1 MIQTIMIVG
10 YVLFSSLV
18 SLYFM
23 KRAKED
29 TSSFYTAS
37 RSMPMIIVAAL
48 LFSEIIAGSGTIGNA
63 QNAFNGGLS
72 NAIWANWGMAIG
84 CFLVVPTV
92 SKFYRSMA
100 AKHNAMTIP
109 QCYAAMFGEK
119 VRIVMIF
126 VVALVY
132 LIFFSTQASAAS
144 TILAPL
150 LGIDSTVCTWAITFV
165 FIIIAVFGG
174 MVGVSW
180 MGVLHTA
187 VMIAGMS
194 IVAFFSVRH
203 IGGLDALRSDLP
215 ASYFSII
222 GAKPMNTLA
231 SALGTAISFLASS
244 NVTAALFGSKD
255 KKSANGGMIIAGLL
269 TLPFALMP
277 AIIGICA
284 KVYLPDI
291 SSGSA
296 LYAMANSVGQI
307 FGGLVSMAI
316 IAAIWST
323 APSLLMVIS
332 GTFTKDLYCA
342 VINPHASE
350 KQQLRFSYVVI
361 VIAGIAGTWLGM
373 GASSILNQMLG
384 AFQIRSVV
392 GVVLLAALAWPRVN
406 SRAAFWSMMGGGI
419 VAAGW
424 FFAGNPFGIAPL
436 WPATAVCL
444 IILIPIT
451 LSSKEKISDGYR
463 RYMEAQEALPENKAK
478 AQA

>member
-1 MIQTIMIVG
+1 MIQLIMIVG
-10 YVLFSSLV
+10 YIVFSSLI
-18 SLYFM
+18 SLYFI
-23 KRAKED
+23 KRAKES
-29 TSSFYTAS
+29 TSSFYTAG
-37 RSMPMIIVAAL
+37 RSMPMIVVAAL

-109 QCYAAMFGEK
+109 QCYALMFGEK
-119 VRIVMIF
+119 VRVVMIF

-132 LIFFSTQASAAS
+132 LIFFSTQATAAA
-144 TILAPL
+144 TIISPL
-150 LGIDSTVCTWAITFV
+150 LGFDKAACTWVITAV
-165 FIIIAVFGG
+165 FIFIAILGG

-180 MGVLHTA
+180 IGVLHTF
-187 VMIAGMS
+187 VMLCGMM
-194 IVAFFSVRH
+194 IVALFSIKHV
-203 IGGLDALRSDLP
+203 GGLDVLRAELP
-215 ASYFSII
+215 ATYFNVI
-222 GAKPMNTLA
+222 GGKPMNTIA

-244 NVTAALFGSKD
+244 NVTVALFGSKD
-255 KKSANGGMIIAGLL
+255 KKSANGGILIAGLM

-284 KVYLPDI
+284 KVSLPDI

-296 LYAMANSVGQI
+296 LYSMANSLGPA

-332 GTFTKDLYCA
+332 GTFTKDFYRVL
-342 VINPHASE
+342 INPKASE
-350 KQQLRFSYVVI
+350 KQQLHFSYAI
-361 VIAGIAGTWLGM
+361 IIIAGFLGTWLGM
-373 GASSILNQMLG
+373 GATSILNQMLG

-392 GVVLLAALAWPRVN
+392 GIVLLAALAWPRVN
-406 SRAAFWSMMGGGI
+406 GKAAFWSMMGGGI

-424 FFAGNPFGIAPL
+424 FFAGNPFDIAPL
-436 WPATAVCL
+436 WPAVAVCL

-451 LSSKEKISDGYR
+451 LSSKEKISEGYR
-463 RYMEAQEALPENKAK
+463 KYMA
-478 AQA
+478 AQAALSESNIQS

>member
-1 MIQTIMIVG
+1 MCI
-10 YVLFSSLV
+10 
-18 SLYFM
+18 
-23 KRAKED
+23 
-29 TSSFYTAS
+29 
-37 RSMPMIIVAAL
+37 
-48 LFSEIIAGSGTIGNA
+48 
-63 QNAFNGGLS
+63 
-72 NAIWANWGMAIG
+72 
-84 CFLVVPTV
+84 
-92 SKFYRSMA
+92 
-100 AKHNAMTIP
+100 
-109 QCYAAMFGEK
+109 
-119 VRIVMIF
+119 
-126 VVALVY
+126 
-132 LIFFSTQASAAS
+132 
-144 TILAPL
+144 
-150 LGIDSTVCTWAITFV
+150 WAITFV

-231 SALGTAISFLASS
+231 SALLGTAISFLASS

-296 LYAMANSVGQI
+296 LYAMANSVGPI
-307 FGGLVSMAI
+307 FGGPGQHGDNRRYLVH
-316 IAAIWST
+316 T
-323 APSLLMVIS
+323 PSLLMVIS
-332 GTFTKDLYCA
+332 GTFTKDLFCA

-350 KQQLRFSYVVI
+350 KAAAALSYVVI

-392 GVVLLAALAWPRVN
+392 GVVLPCGSGMAESQQPRRVLVNDGAAAPSLLAGSSPAIRSA
-406 SRAAFWSMMGGGI
+406 SRRCG
-419 VAAGW
+419 
-424 FFAGNPFGIAPL
+424 
-436 WPATAVCL
+436 PATAVCL